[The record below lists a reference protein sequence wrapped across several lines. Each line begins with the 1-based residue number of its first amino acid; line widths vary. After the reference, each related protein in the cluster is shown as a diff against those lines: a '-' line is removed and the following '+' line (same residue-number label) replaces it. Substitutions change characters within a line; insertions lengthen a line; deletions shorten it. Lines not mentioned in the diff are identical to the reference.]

1 VLDENGK
8 EIRTIDS
15 PLEFCLLGVSGHRTY
30 GSNHLILPTDDTFCA
45 TRTMNVF
52 QKLKNLKSFET
63 GEHIHSPL
71 SMFSK
76 AHKIRIAYNEYVLV
90 QMDGEVH
97 LLHPKQFPLTME
109 RTEPVI
115 KIIECDDAQYYKG
128 AEKAI

>member
-1 VLDENGK
+1 MKFLSFIVILCSLTLISMVSQEK
-8 EIRTIDS
+8 EYQNVDPLLSNYRTKD
-15 PLEFCLLGVSGHRTY
+15 
-30 GSNHLILPTDDTFCA
+30 
-45 TRTMNVF
+45 
-52 QKLKNLKSFET
+52 FET
-63 GEHIHSPL
+63 GAHVKCPL
-71 SMFSK
+71 SFFNK